1 MRLSIALIIAAGLLV
16 TGTSLGQDAAQK
28 DLAALKGSW
37 EIIGKE
43 YMGKKA
49 TREEVAKLKGDMV
62 IKDNTV
68 TQWADDAGQTM
79 VVSVAAWKLDP
90 KANPK
95 ALDLTYTEGE
105 LKGETV
111 PAIYELKGD
120 TLKVCYAMM
129 NEKRPTEFAGK
140 ADGKA
145 FLLIYKR
152 VKK

>member
-1 MRLSIALIIAAGLLV
+1 MRLSIALIIAAGVLV
-16 TGTSLGQDAAQK
+16 AGTSLAQDAAKK

-62 IKDNTV
+62 VKDNTV
-68 TQWADDAGQTM
+68 TQWADDAGKTM
-79 VVSVAAWKLDP
+79 VVSVATWKLDP

-111 PAIYELKGD
+111 LAIYEVKGD
-120 TLKVCYAMM
+120 TLRVCYAMM
-129 NEKRPTEFAGK
+129 NEKRPTEFAGN